1 MDLVPSASDMV
12 KRNLLKKDAL
22 GEQNTQ
28 LFNKIADDILKSTK
42 NIWWIFVTIFFVG
55 LMIWLTGRGKL
66 LPVSDDLQKLIPEI
80 GLSVIYFSLTYLFLA
95 FRNRKTRGRVFAS
108 ALYADAGEQEIQY
121 RLQIDKV
128 ISGGKILEVLNQ
140 LSLARGDHVKIM
152 WSFFYREEHTA
163 GLIDRCLQD
172 DLKVQLILVKPV
184 GYGLELRMKD
194 VKGPYVKDNE
204 SHLMVSY
211 KEVSL
216 DNLNFLKDVLNA
228 AERKPK
234 ILDLI
239 DVRFVD
245 EYVGR
250 PLVIVETEKTGKMK
264 LINFFKSVFMIFGR
278 NFVPYS
284 EKMFRSA
291 IGIYLAREA
300 SKYPFIVY
308 YPETSYA
315 TSQMITGD
323 LVDFFN
329 VYWGAGVNPF
339 LGPDSNS
346 RQKLSGE
353 ISMADLRKYL
363 SEWEMRIEKTIEL
376 KYEQ

>member
-1 MDLVPSASDMV
+1 
-12 KRNLLKKDAL
+12 
-22 GEQNTQ
+22 
-28 LFNKIADDILKSTK
+28 
-42 NIWWIFVTIFFVG
+42 
-55 LMIWLTGRGKL
+55 MIWLTGRGEL
-66 LPVSDDLQKLIPEI
+66 LPVKDELIREL
-80 GLSVIYFSLTYLFLA
+80 GLNFIYFSLTYLFLA
-95 FRNRKTRGRVFAS
+95 FRNRKTRGRIFAS
-108 ALYADAGEQEIQY
+108 ALYADACEREIQH

-140 LSLARGDHVKIM
+140 LNLASEDHVKIM

-163 GLIDRCLQD
+163 GLIDRCIQNK
-172 DLKVQLILVKPV
+172 LKVQLILVKPA
-184 GYGLELRMKD
+184 GYGLNLRMKD
-194 VKGPYVKDNE
+194 VKGPYVKDND

-228 AERKPK
+228 AERKPE

-250 PLVIVETEKTGKMK
+250 PLVIVETEKTWKMQW
-264 LINFFKSVFMIFGR
+264 INFFKSAVLIFGQ

-315 TSQMITGD
+315 TSQTITGD

-329 VYWGAGVNPF
+329 VYWGAGINPF
-339 LGPDSNS
+339 LGPDSTS
-346 RQKLSGE
+346 REKLSDK
-353 ISMADLRKYL
+353 ISMSDLRKNL
-363 SEWEMRIEKTIEL
+363 MEWEMRIEKTIEL
-376 KYEQ
+376 EYGQ